1 MEDVKIYMGMS
12 SGKSKKE
19 ETNDLVNELLT
30 ESESDLP
37 RESFVHAQ
45 FNNSD
50 STHCWLSTSFQS
62 LWHSNVFHSAFEHI
76 VVRPIDEAGS
86 SNTLK
91 EGSVTRGLLETWK
104 MYGNVNGRTSV
115 SPSSMAS
122 VWGNDFGDPV
132 DCLNAIA
139 SRKTKKD
146 EPVQLSHLGHVLFGK
161 SLRKGHG
168 VVCTW

>member
-1 MEDVKIYMGMS
+1 
-12 SGKSKKE
+12 
-19 ETNDLVNELLT
+19 
-30 ESESDLP
+30 
-37 RESFVHAQ
+37 
-45 FNNSD
+45 
-50 STHCWLSTSFQS
+50 
-62 LWHSNVFHSAFEHI
+62 
-76 VVRPIDEAGS
+76 
-86 SNTLK
+86 
-91 EGSVTRGLLETWK
+91 
-104 MYGNVNGRTSV
+104 MYGNVNGRSSV

-168 VVCTW
+168 VVCTLCLVFECEAREFQSFHTFMRVSIECFHFF